1 MADYWKERFA
11 KSQDKLSQKNIK
23 QVEKQLKKYYGRA
36 AQSVIREFEAT
47 LNKLYSTIEAG
58 KEPTPADLYKL
69 DKYWMLQGQMRRELN
84 RLGERQITTL
94 TKLFEINF
102 FDVYWS
108 IGKQGSNN
116 FTTLNTNIVHQLI
129 NQIWCAD
136 GKTWSARIWENIALL
151 QETLNE
157 GLLDCVISGKKTTE
171 LKNILQERFNVSY
184 SRADSLVRTE
194 MANIQ
199 TQAAKKRY
207 QDYGIQEVEVWV
219 DEDERTCPICAEH
232 EGERYSVHDKMPVPF
247 HPRCRCCM
255 VPVVEVE

>member
-1 MADYWKERFA
+1 
-11 KSQDKLSQKNIK
+11 
-23 QVEKQLKKYYGRA
+23 
-36 AQSVIREFEAT
+36 
-47 LNKLYSTIEAG
+47 
-58 KEPTPADLYKL
+58 
-69 DKYWMLQGQMRRELN
+69 MLQGQIRRELN
-84 RLGERQITTL
+84 KLGERQITTL

-108 IGKQGSNN
+108 IGKKGSDN

-219 DEDERTCPICAEH
+219 DEDERTCPICAKH
-232 EGERYSVHDKMPVPF
+232 EGEKYPINSTMPVPF
-247 HPRCRCCM
+247 HPRCRCCII
-255 VPVVEVE
+255 PVIE